1 MDFQLPELPDL
12 DDQQLDQLK
21 PIEFGYPVAQGGQLT
36 DNLRTGV
43 GNSQGPLPQSQLDQ
57 MSPSELRALKN
68 QRFEDASGW
77 ARPLAQFMNTLTAPS
92 VGEGM
97 LIGVPNALLKLGNAG
112 MDWFAQETFGAP
124 VDDKPAWQ
132 ISSEPLKELNPLRE
146 GDTAD
151 TPADKFGYEL
161 GAEASGELA
170 GFVTGST
177 LLKRVPQLGML
188 ANRLKQTETVR
199 KLAVAAKTNRTARR
213 ALNTARWGGEAMIDT
228 SLAALYQDADLG
240 NSADLFGQNPLS
252 ASEDNTYIENLQRKL
267 VADGVL
273 LPLTLIGAGQLAPW
287 TRRLADGDLAWNLD
301 EVADVELAPYVPRGV
316 TQPLLPPAADAF
328 DSAID
333 RSTSSNLQV
342 QQVQQQRDRINTMF
356 PGLKTFEGGEGQM
369 QLDVTGAGGAFR
381 EDGTPLPR
389 VDNPDGE
396 GTVVSGPEMEF
407 RQRPTSQQ
415 GNLDLGSFGDAPD
428 PRPEISTYLAEL
440 DELSDDQLKEL
451 LPKVSTKEQLV
462 LREQTLQTAQA
473 RVDDAMQ
480 QIESINER
488 LALPEGKKG
497 KLTEQGSKRLLNKAN
512 AELEA
517 ARMQLSNITA
527 DPLKAENVG
536 EQLALTMQQQL
547 DLTPESGIELPPI
560 RDMEWDEATEMW
572 RPSRTEG
579 GYPSLEAY
587 RQDISGWNRDILRG
601 MSSPN
606 NSPEVAAILKARTGR
621 RVWNAKKADIVDALV
636 EYASRTKRY
645 AVMPEQLPI
654 EGLQQNL
661 NLDTPPAYMPR
672 GLTNEAR
679 EEMKRKILE
688 SALENGEV
696 QADVTPIPDS
706 LPATEFN
713 QGQLLDTLFDV
724 DDDGQM
730 MIRYA
735 NGQLPTYK
743 AGGRNA
749 DALIEEVRQRF
760 GWAELD
766 GAAKRASDQALFEK
780 NKWNTLTFDQK
791 KRLFA
796 ESRGLYRTTPAD
808 PIFHVKG
815 GNELTEIDLPGT
827 QVSTQSLE
835 WTPEGNIPAEQA
847 AVVKP
852 KPEPKKR
859 KRKATTSTQVRKA
872 RDIEA
877 KAEAEVAALEK
888 QLERATCNG

>member
-1 MDFQLPELPDL
+1 MDFQLPELPELSDEE
-12 DDQQLDQLK
+12 LDQLK
-21 PIEFGYPVAQGGQLT
+21 PIEFGYPEAKGGQLT
-36 DNLRTGV
+36 DSLRTNV
-43 GNSQGPLPQSQLDQ
+43 GNSQGPLPQDKLEQ

-77 ARPLAQFMNTLTAPS
+77 ARPLAQFMNTMTAPS

-97 LIGVPNALLKLGNAG
+97 LLGVPNALLKLGNAG

-124 VDDKPAWQ
+124 VDDTPAWQ
-132 ISSEPLKELNPLRE
+132 ISSEPLKQINPLRE

-151 TPADKFGYEL
+151 TPADKFGYEI
-161 GAEASGELA
+161 GAESAGELA

-177 LLKRVPQLGML
+177 LLKRVPQLL
-188 ANRLKQTETVR
+188 SLTNRLKQTQAVR
-199 KLAVAAKTNRTARR
+199 RLAVAAKTNQTTRR
-213 ALNTARWGGEAMIDT
+213 ALNTVRWGGEAMIDT
-228 SLAALYQDADLG
+228 SLAALYQDADFG

-252 ASEDNTYIENLQRKL
+252 AREDNSYFENLGNKL
-267 VADGVL
+267 IADGVL
-273 LPLTLIGAGQLAPW
+273 LPLTLIGAGQLTPW

-301 EVADVELAPYVPRGV
+301 EIADVELAPYVPRGI
-316 TQPLLPPAADAF
+316 TQPLLPAAVG

-356 PGLKTFEGGEGQM
+356 PGLKTFEGGEGQL
-369 QLDVTGAGGAFR
+369 QLDVTGAGAAFR

-396 GTVVSGPEMEF
+396 GTVVSGPEMEEGVHY
-407 RQRPTSQQ
+407 RQRPKQAA
-415 GNLDLGSFGDAPD
+415 LDLGSFGDAPD

-451 LPKVSTKEQLV
+451 LPRVSTKEQLIQ
-462 LREQTLQTAQA
+462 REQVLQAAQA
-473 RVDDAMQ
+473 RVDDATL

-497 KLTEQGSKRLLNKAN
+497 RLTEQGSKRLLNKAN

-536 EQLALTMQQQL
+536 EQLGLMLQQTL
-547 DLTPESGIELPPI
+547 DLAPESGIELPPI

-572 RPSRTEG
+572 RPSRAEG

-587 RQDISGWNRDILRG
+587 RADISGWNRDILRG

-606 NSPEVAAILKARTGR
+606 NSPEVAAILKVRTGR
-621 RVWNAKKADIVDALV
+621 RVWNAKKSDIVDALV

-645 AVMPEQLPI
+645 AVQPEQLPI

-661 NLDTPPAYMPR
+661 NLDAPPAYAPR

-696 QADVTPIPDS
+696 QADVSPIPDG
-706 LPATEFN
+706 LPTAEFN
-713 QGQLLDTLFDV
+713 QGQLLETLFDV
-724 DDDGQM
+724 DDDGQT

-735 NGQLPTYK
+735 SGELPTYK
-743 AGGRNA
+743 AGGRSA

-760 GWAELD
+760 GWAEMD
-766 GAAKRASDQALFEK
+766 GAAKKASDEAMWKKNNWKIMTWEEKKKAFE
-780 NKWNTLTFDQK
+780 
-791 KRLFA
+791 
-796 ESRGLYRTTPAD
+796 ERGLYRQTPGEVTAID
-808 PIFHVKG
+808 SPDVV
-815 GNELTEIDLPGT
+815 EQQMVDTPLTAL
-827 QVSTQSLE
+827 LE
-835 WTPEGNIPAEQA
+835 WTPEGNISAEQA

-852 KPEPKKR
+852 KPEAKKR
-859 KRKATTSTQVRKA
+859 KKKTTTSTQVKKA
-872 RDIEA
+872 RETTG
-877 KAEAEVAALEK
+877 KAEAEVAALKK

>member
-21 PIEFGYPVAQGGQLT
+21 PIEFGYPEAKGGQLT
-36 DNLRTGV
+36 DSLRTGV
-43 GNSQGPLPQSQLDQ
+43 GNSQGPLPQDQLDQ

-68 QRFEDASGW
+68 ERFEAASGW
-77 ARPLAQFMNTLTAPS
+77 AKPAAQFLNTLTSPA

-97 LIGVPNALLKLGNAG
+97 LLGVPNALLKLGNAG

-124 VDDKPAWQ
+124 VDNTPAWQ
-132 ISSEPLKELNPLRE
+132 ISSEPLKEINPLRE
-146 GDTAD
+146 GDTAN

-161 GAEASGELA
+161 GAEAAGEVA
-170 GFVTGST
+170 GAFTGST
-177 LLKRVPQLGML
+177 LLRRIPQIGML
-188 ANRLKQTETVR
+188 ANRLKQTNTMR
-199 KLAVAAKTNRTARR
+199 QLAVAAKTNRTTRR

-228 SLAALYQDADLG
+228 SLAALYQDADFG
-240 NSADLFGQNPLS
+240 NSADLFGENPLS
-252 ASEDNTYIENLQRKL
+252 ASEDNTYIENLQRKI

-273 LPLTLIGAGQLAPW
+273 LPLTLIGAGQLTPL

-301 EVADVELAPYVPRGV
+301 EVADVELAPYVPRGI
-316 TQPLLPPAADAF
+316 TQPLLPPAAAG

-356 PGLKTFEGGEGQM
+356 PGLKTFEGGEGQF
-369 QLDVTGAGGAFR
+369 QLDITGAGGAYR

-407 RQRPTSQQ
+407 RQRPQQ
-415 GNLDLGSFGDAPD
+415 GQLKLGEFGDAPD

-451 LPKVSTKEQLV
+451 LPKVSTKEQL
-462 LREQTLQTAQA
+462 LQREQVLQEAQG
-473 RVDDAMQ
+473 RVDAAQ
-480 QIESINER
+480 LQIESINER

-497 KLTEQGSKRLLNKAN
+497 RLTEQGSKRLLNKAN
-512 AELEA
+512 AELET

-527 DPLKAENVG
+527 EPLKAENVG

-601 MSSPN
+601 MASPS

-621 RVWNAKKADIVDALV
+621 RVWNAKKSDIVDALV
-636 EYASRTKRY
+636 ELASRRNRY

-661 NLDTPPAYMPR
+661 NVDVAPEYRPR
-672 GLTNEAR
+672 GMDPDAR

-696 QADVTPIPDS
+696 QPDVTPIPDS
-706 LPATEFN
+706 LPTTEFS
-713 QGQLLDTLFDV
+713 QGQLLETLFDV

-735 NGQLPTYK
+735 NDEVPTYK
-743 AGGRNA
+743 AGGRSA

-780 NKWNTLTFDQK
+780 NKWNEMTFDQK

-827 QVSTQSLE
+827 EVSTQSLE
-835 WTPEGNIPAEQA
+835 WTPEGNITAEQA
-847 AVVKP
+847 AVAKP

-877 KAEAEVAALEK
+877 KAKAEVSALEK

>member
-1 MDFQLPELPDL
+1 MDMLPLLPEI
-12 DDQQLDQLK
+12 DDQELDQLK
-21 PIEFGYPVAQGGQLT
+21 PIEFGYPEAKGGQLT
-36 DNLRTGV
+36 DSLRTSV
-43 GNSQGPLPQSQLDQ
+43 GNSQGPLPQAQLNALTPSQ
-57 MSPSELRALKN
+57 LRALKN
-68 QRFEDASGW
+68 ERFEAASGW
-77 ARPLAQFMNTLTAPS
+77 AKPLAQFMNAMTSPA

-97 LIGVPNALLKLGNAG
+97 LVGVPNALLKLGNAG
-112 MDWFAQETFGAP
+112 MDWFAQEAFGAP
-124 VDDKPAWQ
+124 VDNTPAWQ
-132 ISSEPLKELNPLRE
+132 ISSEPLKQINPLRE

-151 TPADKFGYEL
+151 TPADSFGYEL
-161 GAEASGELA
+161 GAEAVGEVA
-170 GFVTGST
+170 GALTGST
-177 LLKRVPQLGML
+177 LLRRVPQVGML
-188 ANRLKQTETVR
+188 ANRLKQTNTVR
-199 KLAVAAKTNRTARR
+199 KLAVAAKTNKAARR

-240 NSADLFGQNPLS
+240 NVADLFGENPLS
-252 ASEDNTYIENLQRKL
+252 SSEDNTYIENLQRKI

-273 LPLTLIGAGQLAPW
+273 LPLTLIGAGQLTPW
-287 TRRLADGDLAWNLD
+287 TRRLADGDLAWDLD
-301 EVADVELAPYVPRGV
+301 EIADVELAPYVPRGI
-316 TQPLLPPAADAF
+316 TQPLLPPAAAA

-356 PGLKTFEGGEGQM
+356 PGLKTFEGGEGQF
-369 QLDVTGAGGAFR
+369 QLDITGAGGAYR

-407 RQRPTSQQ
+407 QQRPRQ
-415 GNLDLGSFGDAPD
+415 GRLELGEFGDAPD

-451 LPKVSTKEQLV
+451 LPKVSTKDQL
-462 LREQTLQTAQA
+462 LQREQTLQAAQA
-473 RVDDAMQ
+473 RVDAAQ
-480 QIESINER
+480 LQIESINER

-512 AELEA
+512 AELEE
-517 ARMQLSNITA
+517 ARLQLSNVTA
-527 DPLKAENVG
+527 EPLKAENVG

-560 RDMEWDEATEMW
+560 RDMEWDETTEMW

-587 RQDISGWNRDILRG
+587 RADISGWNRDILRG
-601 MSSPN
+601 MASPS

-621 RVWNAKKADIVDALV
+621 RVWNAKKSDIVEALV
-636 EYASRTKRY
+636 ELASRRNRY

-661 NLDTPPAYMPR
+661 NVDVPPEYRPR
-672 GLTNEAR
+672 GMDPEAR
-679 EEMKRKILE
+679 EEVKRKILE
-688 SALENGEV
+688 AALENGEV
-696 QADVTPIPDS
+696 QPDVTPIPDT
-706 LPATEFN
+706 LPTAEFN

-724 DDDGQM
+724 DGDGQM

-735 NGQLPTYK
+735 NDEVPTYK
-743 AGGRNA
+743 AGGRSA

-780 NKWNTLTFDQK
+780 NKWNEMTFEQK

-796 ESRGLYRTTPAD
+796 ESRGLYRSTPGE
-808 PIFHVKG
+808 V
-815 GNELTEIDLPGT
+815 TEIDLPGT
-827 QVSTQSLE
+827 EVSTQTLE
-835 WTPEGNIPAEQA
+835 WTPEGNITAEQA
-847 AVVKP
+847 AVAKP

-859 KRKATTSTQVRKA
+859 KRKTGTSTQVKKA
-872 RDIEA
+872 RETTS
-877 KAEAEVAALEK
+877 KAEAEVAALKK

>member
-1 MDFQLPELPDL
+1 MDFQLPDLSDL
-12 DDQQLDQLK
+12 DDQELDQLQ
-21 PIEFGYPVAQGGQLT
+21 PIEFGYPEAKGGQLT
-36 DNLRTGV
+36 DSLRTGV
-43 GNSQGPLPQSQLDQ
+43 GNSQGPVPQAALDAMTPSQ
-57 MSPSELRALKN
+57 LRALKN
-68 QRFEDASGW
+68 ERFEAASGW
-77 ARPLAQFMNTLTAPS
+77 AKPLAQLFNTVTSPA

-97 LIGVPNALLKLGNAG
+97 VLGIPNALLKLGNAG

-124 VDDKPAWQ
+124 VDNTPAWQ
-132 ISSEPLKELNPLRE
+132 ISSEPLKQINPLRE

-151 TPADKFGYEL
+151 TPADPFGYEL
-161 GAEASGELA
+161 GAEAAGEAA
-170 GFVTGST
+170 GALTGST
-177 LLKRVPQLGML
+177 LLRSVPQIGML
-188 ANRLKQTETVR
+188 ANRLKQTQAVR
-199 KLAVAAKTNRTARR
+199 QLAVAAKTNRKLRR
-213 ALNTARWGGEAMIDT
+213 GLNTARWGGEAMIDT

-240 NSADLFGQNPLS
+240 NFADLFGENPLS
-252 ASEDNTYIENLQRKL
+252 ASEDNTYIENLQRKI
-267 VADGVL
+267 VADGIL
-273 LPLTLIGAGQLAPW
+273 LPLKLIGAGQLTPW

-301 EVADVELAPYVPRGV
+301 EIADVELAPYVPRGI
-316 TQPLLPPAADAF
+316 TQPLLPPAASDGF

-333 RSTSSNLQV
+333 RSTSSSLQA
-342 QQVQQQRDRINTMF
+342 QQVQRQRDRINTMF
-356 PGLKTFEGGEGQM
+356 PGLKTFEGGEGQYS
-369 QLDVTGAGGAFR
+369 LDITAAGGAFR

-389 VDNPDGE
+389 VENPDGE

-407 RQRPTSQQ
+407 NQRPKQ
-415 GNLDLGSFGDAPD
+415 GRLELGEFGDAPD

-451 LPKVSTKEQLV
+451 LPKVSTKEQLAA
-462 LREQTLQTAQA
+462 RERTLQEAQSRVDAAQA
-473 RVDDAMQ
+473 
-480 QIESINER
+480 QIEDINAR

-497 KLTEQGSKRLLNKAN
+497 RLTVQGSKRLLNKAQK
-512 AELEA
+512 ELDA
-517 ARMQLSNITA
+517 ATAQVNILN
-527 DPLKAENVG
+527 DEPLKAENVG
-536 EQLALTMQQQL
+536 EQLGLSLQQSL

-572 RPSRTEG
+572 RPSKTEG

-601 MSSPN
+601 MASPS

-636 EYASRTKRY
+636 ELASRRNRY
-645 AVMPEQLPI
+645 AVMPEQLPL

-661 NLDTPPAYMPR
+661 NLDVAPEYRPR
-672 GLTNEAR
+672 GMTTEAR
-679 EEMKRKILE
+679 EEAKRRILE
-688 SALENGEV
+688 AALENGEV
-696 QADVTPIPDS
+696 QADVTPIPDN

-713 QGQLLDTLFDV
+713 QGQLLETLFDV

-730 MIRYA
+730 MLRYA
-735 NGQLPTYK
+735 NGSLPTYK
-743 AGGRNA
+743 AGGRSA

-766 GAAKRASDQALFEK
+766 GAAKRASDQAMYEK
-780 NKWNTLTFDQK
+780 NGWNKMTWDEK
-791 KRLFA
+791 KKLFA
-796 ESRGLYRTTPAD
+796 ESRGLYRGTPVD

-815 GNELTEIDLPGT
+815 GNELTEIDLPDT
-827 QVSTQSLE
+827 KVSTQTLE
-835 WTPEGNIPAEQA
+835 WTPEGNITAEQA
-847 AVVKP
+847 AVAKP

-877 KAEAEVAALEK
+877 KADKEVAALEK

>member
-36 DNLRTGV
+36 DSLRTGV

-97 LIGVPNALLKLGNAG
+97 LIGVPNALLKLGNSF
-112 MDWFAQETFGAP
+112 MDETFG
-124 VDDKPAWQ
+124 DDGIPAWQ

-213 ALNTARWGGEAMIDT
+213 ALNTARWGGEAMFDT

-240 NSADLFGQNPLS
+240 NSADLFGENPLS
-252 ASEDNTYIENLQRKL
+252 ASEDNTYIENLQRKI

-301 EVADVELAPYVPRGV
+301 EVADVELAPYVPRGI
-316 TQPLLPPAADAF
+316 TQPLLPPAASDGF

-333 RSTSSNLQV
+333 RSTSSALQA
-342 QQVQQQRDRINTMF
+342 QQVQRQRDRINTMF

-415 GNLDLGSFGDAPD
+415 GDLDLGSFGDAPD

-536 EQLALTMQQQL
+536 EQLGLALQQSL
-547 DLTPESGIELPPI
+547 DLAPESGIELPPI

-579 GYPSLEAY
+579 GYPSLDAY

-672 GLTNEAR
+672 GLTIEAR

-743 AGGRNA
+743 AGGRSA

-766 GAAKRASDQALFEK
+766 GAAKLASDKAMFQRNGWDK
-780 NKWNTLTFDQK
+780 MTWDQK
-791 KRLFA
+791 KRFF
-796 ESRGLYRTTPAD
+796 ESSGLYRGPAGE
-808 PIFHVKG
+808 V
-815 GNELTEIDLPGT
+815 TEIALPGEDL
-827 QVSTQSLE
+827 Q
-835 WTPEGNIPAEQA
+835 WTPEGVVPAKDVPA
-847 AVVKP
+847 PAKP
-852 KPEPKKR
+852 KR
-859 KRKATTSTQVRKA
+859 KRSKAKTSSRVTKA
-872 RDIEA
+872 RKNTDSIRAQLDAINRQIE
-877 KAEAEVAALEK
+877 KG
-888 QLERATCNG
+888 TCNG